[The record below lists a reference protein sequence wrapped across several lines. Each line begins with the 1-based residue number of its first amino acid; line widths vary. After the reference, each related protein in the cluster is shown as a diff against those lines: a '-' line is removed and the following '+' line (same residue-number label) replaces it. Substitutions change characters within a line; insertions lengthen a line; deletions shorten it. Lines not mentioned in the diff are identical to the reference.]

1 MYQKLCMERFRRIA
15 TIEADK
21 FNAEIGE
28 ENLLILMGGI
38 ICGLW
43 ICKYIS
49 YCESLAAMTEY
60 WNL

>member
-28 ENLLILMGGI
+28 ENLLILMGGGLSAG
-38 ICGLW
+38 CGFVNTFRIVKAL
-43 ICKYIS
+43 
-49 YCESLAAMTEY
+49 LR
-60 WNL
+60 

>member
-28 ENLLILMGGI
+28 ENLLILMGGLSAG
-38 ICGLW
+38 CGFVNTFRIVKAL
-43 ICKYIS
+43 
-49 YCESLAAMTEY
+49 LR
-60 WNL
+60 